1 MDKTLEVLK
10 GKVYNPLEILKFEMG
25 KTLEVPK
32 GKVEANNFETVD
44 RLNIFH
50 VWQTPD
56 DNKSTVFN
64 KGTFQGFKI
73 AIPLGGQMAPNSIAG
88 VNDE

>member
-1 MDKTLEVLK
+1 MASRRS
-10 GKVYNPLEILKFEMG
+10 PEIIAKCAQ
-25 KTLEVPK
+25 V
-32 GKVEANNFETVD
+32 TVA
-44 RLNIFH
+44 
-50 VWQTPD
+50 PD